1 MICMEAN
8 EVSLGHGTQ
17 LNHNFASSACEVLVY
32 DKFVVV
38 YFHMS
43 NKVLADFQPLWLAG
57 KTSE

>member
-1 MICMEAN
+1 METN

-17 LNHNFASSACEVLVY
+17 LNHNFASSTCEVLVY